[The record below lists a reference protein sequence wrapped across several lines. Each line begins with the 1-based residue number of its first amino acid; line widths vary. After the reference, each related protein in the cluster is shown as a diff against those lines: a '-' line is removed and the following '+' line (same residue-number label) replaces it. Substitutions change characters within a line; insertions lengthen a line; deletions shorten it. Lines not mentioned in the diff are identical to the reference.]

1 MKKEEYNEI
10 VSQAESM
17 TIEELKSQTEL
28 RQKELYDMYE
38 DVRSDMQNLFDSIR
52 YGKFE
57 VGYIGN
63 YAFVEVYYKGKENRY
78 KFIINVYSDILD
90 NYTNEITELHL
101 SIDRSINKFN
111 LLEINPDLIEFTAL
125 MSEIAGCKFNEQIK
139 DTVYDAYTRI
149 SDKRT
154 KYTVFS
160 QQLNRRKSELEN
172 KVLDEQIEKAFNEQL
187 SNIRE
192 QMPLFIRVS
201 INTNSTGKEKL
212 TYRKQPCNICPN
224 KSGKYMSGYA
234 LRDEKDCNGYKIRWV
249 HTDRVKLRNDKNYII

>member
-1 MKKEEYNEI
+1 MKKEEYNEF

-28 RQKELYDMYE
+28 RKKELYDMYE
-38 DVRSDMQNLFDSIR
+38 DVKSDIQSLFDSIR

-57 VGYIGN
+57 VDYIGN
-63 YAFVEVYYKGKENRY
+63 YAFVDMYYKGKENRY
-78 KFIINVYSDILD
+78 KFTINVDSDILD
-90 NYTNEITELHL
+90 NYTDEITEIHL
-101 SIDRSINKFN
+101 SLDRSINRFN

-125 MSEIAGCKFNEQIK
+125 MSEIAGLKFNEQIK
-139 DTVYDAYTRI
+139 AVVYDAYTRI

-154 KYTVFS
+154 KYTVFL
-160 QQLNRRKSELEN
+160 QQFDRRKRELEN
-172 KVLDEQIEKAFNEQL
+172 KVLEEQIEKVFNEQL
-187 SNIRE
+187 NNIRE
-192 QMPLFIRVS
+192 QKPLFIRVS
-201 INTNSTGKEKL
+201 INANSTGKEKL

-234 LRDEKDCNGYKIRWV
+234 LRDEMDRNGYKIRWV